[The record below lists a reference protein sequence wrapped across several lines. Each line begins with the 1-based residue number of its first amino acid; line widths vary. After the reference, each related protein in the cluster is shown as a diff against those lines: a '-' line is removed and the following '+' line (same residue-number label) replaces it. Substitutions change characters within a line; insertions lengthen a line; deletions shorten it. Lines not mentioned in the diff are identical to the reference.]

1 MGAGEPELSLVHAAW
16 RAEASADARW
26 GWRMDVAARVS
37 RTPGGH
43 PEGYLEGFA
52 TIYSEA
58 ARAIQAKR
66 EGKKVDPAV
75 LIRPLR
81 TG

>member
-1 MGAGEPELSLVHAAW
+1 
-16 RAEASADARW
+16 
-26 GWRMDVAARVS
+26 MDVAARVS

-75 LIRPLR
+75 LYPTVADGLKGVTFVTACINSSKRN
-81 TG
+81 GAWVKV